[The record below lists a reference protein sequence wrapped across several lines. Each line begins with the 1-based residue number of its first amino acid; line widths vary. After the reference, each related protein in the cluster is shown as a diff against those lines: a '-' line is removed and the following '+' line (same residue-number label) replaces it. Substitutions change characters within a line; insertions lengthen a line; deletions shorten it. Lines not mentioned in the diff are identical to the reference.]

1 MAKATKTTERVEKVI
16 HEDKDVVIV
25 TMSPEE
31 AHAVHSALW
40 LIETEKTEDPGFLA
54 MKGVQDAIGA
64 ALDFPVTTFRFDK
77 SSRFNS
83 NISVCIY
90 SRD

>member
-16 HEDKDVVIV
+16 YEDKDVINV

-31 AHAVHSALW
+31 AQAVYSALW
-40 LIETEKTEDPGFLA
+40 LMEMVNTSDPNYVA
-54 MKGVQDAIGA
+54 IKDVQNAIGV
-64 ALDFPVTTFRFDK
+64 ALNYPTAKLRFDANDHYNNE
-77 SSRFNS
+77 SA
-83 NISVCIY
+83 VYIY